1 MKPIIIV
8 GAGGYAQE
16 VVWVI
21 DDINK
26 NHPTWECIG
35 FLDPAQPYRKGK
47 TLYDLPIL
55 GGFEDVKHLSGSLC
69 FACGI
74 GDPRARK
81 RECTRAEES
90 GWIPTSL
97 LHPTVVVA
105 RHVELGEGTIVGAGS
120 ILAPYARIG
129 RNCAINTQV
138 TVGHNSIIGD
148 YSVLAPGSRI
158 SGNARLEEGVFIG
171 TNGTVYLGR
180 TLGAWSSLG
189 ANSFLI
195 NNLKPEKSAIGVP
208 ARVFSD
214 STGAGSCDQQEER
227 NPS

>member
-90 GWIPTSL
+90 VGFQPVCFIPLLWSPDMSTSE
-97 LHPTVVVA
+97 
-105 RHVELGEGTIVGAGS
+105 RGRS
-120 ILAPYARIG
+120 LAPAQSLPPMPGWAETVPSTLRSPL
-129 RNCAINTQV
+129 V
-138 TVGHNSIIGD
+138 TTVSLEIIRCWLPDRG
-148 YSVLAPGSRI
+148 SQETRGWRKAFLSAPMERCIWGE
-158 SGNARLEEGVFIG
+158 RLEPGLLWAPIH
-171 TNGTVYLGR
+171 
-180 TLGAWSSLG
+180 S
-189 ANSFLI
+189 
-195 NNLKPEKSAIGVP
+195 
-208 ARVFSD
+208 
-214 STGAGSCDQQEER
+214 
-227 NPS
+227 